1 MEKQQEYHIAEI
13 SQGEQKSFYARAVL
27 ESLPD
32 WFGNKESLEEYVKG
46 VGDLPF
52 WAALNGEGECL
63 GFLSVRIHYGHTGD
77 IYVCGVRPQCHRMGV
92 GRALYGRSRFCAATV
107 HRSF

>member
-13 SQGEQKSFYARAVL
+13 SQGEQKSLYARAVL

-46 VGDLPF
+46 VADLPF
-52 WAALNGEGECL
+52 WAALDGEGNAWD
-63 GFLSVRIHYGHTGD
+63 FF
-77 IYVCGVRPQCHRMGV
+77 P
-92 GRALYGRSRFCAATV
+92 
-107 HRSF
+107 